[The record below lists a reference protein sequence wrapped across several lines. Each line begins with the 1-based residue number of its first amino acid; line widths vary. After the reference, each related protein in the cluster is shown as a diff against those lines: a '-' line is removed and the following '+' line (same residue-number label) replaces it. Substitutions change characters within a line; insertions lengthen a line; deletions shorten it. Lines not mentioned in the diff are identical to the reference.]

1 MHFPTIGR
9 GSAIGRTIVA
19 TTVCSLLG
27 TLTGCGDEPEPT
39 RSERARLVAV
49 CAENA
54 ETVPDGAWLC
64 GEARTVEC
72 DAHPGTASPAAIYVV
87 RPDGCENAELIV
99 DEGPFALGQSD
110 VVVMEHLVPTDPG
123 DPDTREVCRSTLVVV
138 DTTPPTIEPLRS
150 EIWPPNHELHGVTA
164 ADCAGAVDACDPTLD
179 VRFTEATSDE
189 PADAEGDGSHE
200 PDIVFASANDASV
213 RAERQGGENGRVYTL
228 SFFARDD
235 SGNIAE
241 GACRVS
247 VPHDASGRVA
257 VADQSVYWVGAP
269 EQ

>member
-1 MHFPTIGR
+1 MPFRTIGR
-9 GSAIGRTIVA
+9 GSAIGRNIAVG
-19 TTVCSLLG
+19 TVVSLSGMLA
-27 TLTGCGDEPEPT
+27 GCGDDPEVT

-49 CAENA
+49 CAESA

-64 GEARTVEC
+64 GESRTVEC
-72 DAHPGTASPAAIYVV
+72 EAHPGTASPAAIYVV
-87 RPDGCENAELIV
+87 RPGGCENAELIV
-99 DEGPFALGQSD
+99 DEGPFALGQSEI
-110 VVVMEHLVPTDPG
+110 VVMERLVPAEPR

-138 DTTPPTIEPLRS
+138 DTTPPSLEPLRS
-150 EIWPPNHELHGVTA
+150 EIWPPNHNLHAITA

-200 PDIVFASANDASV
+200 PDIVFASANNASV

-228 SFFARDD
+228 GFLARDD

-257 VADQSVYWVGAP
+257 VADPSAYMVEAP